1 MRFGKTK
8 IEKEKVLSAEKP
20 INIWDVNIDNID
32 ILKLIEIKPSSKYL
46 IACLRQLSRYVK
58 TFKVKGG
65 DEDKNNKL
73 MSFNRNYEKLL
84 EKHKAI

>member
-8 IEKEKVLSAEKP
+8 IEKVLSAEKP

-32 ILKLIEIKPSSKYL
+32 ILKLIKIKPSSKYL

-58 TFKVKGG
+58 TFKDIRKIIRKVIRKT
-65 DEDKNNKL
+65 
-73 MSFNRNYEKLL
+73 
-84 EKHKAI
+84 